1 MCNSISKNILVKT
14 ILLIYEEMMID
25 SNWISIMIERIVTNF
40 SPEQVILF
48 GSQARGDAKAMSD
61 VDLLVVFSKIEDKR
75 QLAIRIRQLL
85 SDIPFAKDI
94 FVTTPDEIQEKRD
107 MVGTI
112 LRPALREGEVLY
124 ERA

>member
-1 MCNSISKNILVKT
+1 
-14 ILLIYEEMMID
+14 MID